1 MAHMYGYIRI
11 SSREQHED
19 RQVKSMLEAG
29 VPQKNLFVDKQS
41 GKDFERPN
49 YKRLMKK
56 MRKGDVLTIKSIDRL
71 GRDYN
76 DLMKQWR
83 IIVDKGVDI
92 VVLDMPLLDTRMH
105 RDLLGNLI
113 ANLTLQLLSYV
124 AQVERDFI
132 RQRQREGIEAA
143 RARGV
148 RFGRPAMQKPAS
160 FPALKAQW
168 KRGLVSARG
177 VARALGISLD
187 TALRWLKED

>member
-1 MAHMYGYIRI
+1 MTTSYGYIRI
-11 SSREQHED
+11 SSKEQHED

-29 VPQKNLFVDKQS
+29 VPQKNLFIDKQS

-49 YKRLMKK
+49 FKRMMRKL
-56 MRKGDVLTIKSIDRL
+56 RKGDVLVVKSIDRL
-71 GRDYN
+71 GRDYR
-76 DLMKQWR
+76 DLMQQWSV
-83 IIVDKGVDI
+83 IVNKGVDI
-92 VVLDMPLLDTRMH
+92 VVLDIPLLDTRMH

-132 RQRQREGIEAA
+132 RQRQREGIDAA

-160 FPALKAQW
+160 FPALKEQW
-168 KRGLVSARG
+168 KRGLISARG
-177 VARALGISLD
+177 VARTLGISLD
-187 TALRWLKED
+187 TALRWLKE